1 MMTSNQALVDSDLV
15 RRVVGEYREMPGLS
29 VTLPQASRLWGL
41 PPDTCRALVDILI
54 EKGFVRRTCDGKI
67 VRAE

>member
-1 MMTSNQALVDSDLV
+1 MATTQALINPDIV
-15 RRVVGEYREMPGLS
+15 RRIMGEYREMPGLNLT
-29 VTLPQASRLWGL
+29 VPQASRLWGL
-41 PPDTCRALVDILI
+41 SPDTCCAVVEKLI